1 LSTRVIMLVDLDYF
15 FAQCEELRNPSLKE
29 KPVVVC
35 VYSGRS
41 EDSGAVSTAN
51 YIARKYGVKS
61 GMPIFLAKKKLE
73 NVDAVFLP
81 VDDQFYEEVSGKVM
95 HALRDFADEFEQVG
109 IDEAYLDVTRRTEA
123 NFENAEALAKMV
135 KNGLLNQL
143 RLTCSVGVG
152 PNKLVAKMAADE
164 KKPDGLTIIR
174 PNQVSNF
181 LEPLPVNRLIGVG
194 TKTLEKMR
202 TMGICKISDLARYDV
217 QKLMAVFGRANGV
230 YFRNASLGL
239 DDESVQER
247 GEAES
252 ISRIA
257 TLKQNTRDLNV
268 IMEKTDELC
277 SDLHRRILEE
287 KSTFK
292 TVGIIVITTDIRS
305 HTRSKTFDNP
315 SNSIELMRKIVKDL
329 FQEFLG
335 ESELDVR
342 RVGVKLS
349 NLSEAGKNQ
358 AQITSFFESA

>member
-1 LSTRVIMLVDLDYF
+1 MLVDLDYF

-95 HALRDFADEFEQVG
+95 NVLRGFADEFEQVG
-109 IDEAYLDVTRRTEA
+109 IDEAYLDVTRCTEA
-123 NFENAEALAKMV
+123 NFENVEALAKMM
-135 KNGLLNQL
+135 KKELLNQA

-152 PNKLVAKMAADE
+152 PNKLVSKMAADE
-164 KKPDGLTIIR
+164 RKPDGLTIIS

-181 LEPLPVNRLIGVG
+181 LDPLPADRLIGVG

-202 TMGICKISDLARYDV
+202 TMGICKIGDLARYDV
-217 QKLMAVFGRANGV
+217 QKLMTVFGRANGT
-230 YFRNASLGL
+230 YFHNASLGL
-239 DDESVQER
+239 DNEPVQER

-257 TLKQNTRDLNV
+257 TLKQNTRDLNA

-277 SDLHRRILEE
+277 NDLHRRILQE

-305 HTRSKTFDNP
+305 HTRSKTFDSP
-315 SNSIELMRKIVKDL
+315 SNSIELMRRTVRDL
-329 FQEFLG
+329 FQKFLD
-335 ESELDVR
+335 ESELEIR

-349 NLSEAGKNQ
+349 NLSGAVKNQ
-358 AQITSFFESA
+358 AQITSFFKSA